1 VWDESQRGE
10 TQAFGGRG
18 AGARALVTPTGVLG
32 APGAPSVLAEIGG
45 LGEVRAW
52 NVWASPVIV
61 PIVGQLPPLR
71 QLAAG
76 AGGGSALAAGVAT
89 ALVAIVE
96 WTVDGARFNAEID
109 ITQGARL
116 TVVADRVKLAVAN
129 ETGINDGGAALGAME
144 VVGGI
149 APASAASP
157 SPALRTRYFG
167 ATPEDDETGAL
178 LPVTITVPPWAR
190 TVVPLVTPIGTLGG
204 YTLNF
209 LDSAGAVIGT
219 REYPERV
226 YGVGPGSQIEG
237 EALPLLL
244 PNDCRGIQLVTGASQ
259 ARTAHRFIF
268 ELYL

>member
-1 VWDESQRGE
+1 MWDESQRGE

-18 AGARALVTPTGVLG
+18 AGSRALVTPTGTLG
-32 APGAPSVLAEIGG
+32 TPGAPSILAEVGG

-96 WTVDGARFNAEID
+96 WTVDGARFNAEVD
-109 ITQGARL
+109 ITQGARF

-129 ETGINDGGAALGAME
+129 ETGINDGAASIGAME

-157 SPALRTRYFG
+157 NPALRTRYFG
-167 ATPEDDETGAL
+167 ATVEDDETGL
-178 LPVTITVPPWAR
+178 PLPVVVTVPPWAR
-190 TVVPLVTPIGTLGG
+190 TVTPLVAPIGTLGG
-204 YTLNF
+204 YTLDF
-209 LDSAGAVIGT
+209 LNSAGAVIGT

-237 EALPLLL
+237 EAARLVL
-244 PNDCRGIQLVTGASQ
+244 PNDCRGISLLTGPAQL
-259 ARTAHRFIF
+259 RTAHRFIF